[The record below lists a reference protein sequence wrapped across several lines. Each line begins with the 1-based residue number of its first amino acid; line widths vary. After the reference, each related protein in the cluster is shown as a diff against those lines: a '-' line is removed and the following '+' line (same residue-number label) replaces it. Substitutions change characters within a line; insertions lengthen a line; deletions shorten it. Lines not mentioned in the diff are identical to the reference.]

1 MQIFSNYG
9 TYWEKKNI
17 HGTSFFFFNASS
29 VLKLF
34 PYYFFSYFR
43 SNSFSTRWW
52 NRWVYKVENM
62 VVRFGQDMLRISLFH
77 LVYYCWISHET
88 MQRYYFLIFVF
99 LNFRIFFHVCRTCF
113 DRICPQT
120 KHFILFYYFL
130 GRISELWSK
139 LKSLSYWDLYF

>member
-1 MQIFSNYG
+1 MRVQQE
-9 TYWEKKNI
+9 TYITLITGDCKFFPIMVLTGKKKTFMV
-17 HGTSFFFFNASS
+17 HLFLFNASS

-43 SNSFSTRWW
+43 LNSFSTRWR

-77 LVYYCWISHET
+77 LIYYCWISHET

-113 DRICPQT
+113 DRI
-120 KHFILFYYFL
+120 
-130 GRISELWSK
+130 
-139 LKSLSYWDLYF
+139 

>member
-1 MQIFSNYG
+1 MFRKKRISLLLQEIANFFQLWYLLG
-9 TYWEKKNI
+9 KKNI
-17 HGTSFFFFNASS
+17 HGTSFFFNASS

-34 PYYFFSYFR
+34 PCYFFSYFR
-43 SNSFSTRWW
+43 LNSFSTRWR

-99 LNFRIFFHVCRTCF
+99 LNFRIFFSCLSNFFRSHMPSNKTF
-113 DRICPQT
+113 
-120 KHFILFYYFL
+120 HFVLL
-130 GRISELWSK
+130 LPR
-139 LKSLSYWDLYF
+139 

>member
-1 MQIFSNYG
+1 MAKSLGIQGGKYGRQIWSRHV
-9 TYWEKKNI
+9 KD
-17 HGTSFFFFNASS
+17 
-29 VLKLF
+29 LF
-34 PYYFFSYFR
+34 
-43 SNSFSTRWW
+43 
-52 NRWVYKVENM
+52 
-62 VVRFGQDMLRISLFH
+62 IS

-113 DRICPQT
+113 HRICPQT

-139 LKSLSYWDLYF
+139 LKSLSY